1 MKDSSVRG
9 SGDGEEEQPG
19 ATFPPYPP
27 SSVYKGMGYGHLA
40 PLVRGL
46 RYVNAS
52 GALVDLDARRSP
64 LEASAVRAL
73 GGSFG
78 LMGPVVSVLLETR
91 PLALVETRLKVVP
104 QEAQESDE
112 AFTEKILAL
121 RNECDN
127 MLVRETLL
135 IFLYGDQRS
144 SGKGGGGQRPFFF
157 TTLSVS
163 VSFFSLSYMN
173 IFIFAL
179 FFFFSSFSFPRV
191 VSLMFYLFF
200 VFFFF
205 PSLSLRAL
213 VMSFP
218 YRSTIEKQTK
228 TLRRSS
234 RSAAS
239 LLAARPSRSTRPSR
253 GRGPTSSCA
262 RGAAGRTRRR
272 CRSTTSW
279 RSTGQE
285 QWFLF
290 FLFREAEAYSD
301 DGGGRKKKKKNVL
314 ILFPLSLSSLPPSLN
329 SLSLSLS
336 LTGGGQS

>member
-91 PLALVETRLKVVP
+91 PLALVETRLKIVP

-112 AFTEKILAL
+112 AFTEKLLAL

-144 SGKGGGGQRPFFF
+144 SGKGGGDNVPFFYHS
-157 TTLSVS
+157 LCLCL
-163 VSFFSLSYMN
+163 FFSLSYMN

-179 FFFFSSFSFPRV
+179 FFSFLP
-191 VSLMFYLFF
+191 
-200 VFFFF
+200 
-205 PSLSLRAL
+205 
-213 VMSFP
+213 
-218 YRSTIEKQTK
+218 
-228 TLRRSS
+228 
-234 RSAAS
+234 
-239 LLAARPSRSTRPSR
+239 
-253 GRGPTSSCA
+253 
-262 RGAAGRTRRR
+262 
-272 CRSTTSW
+272 
-279 RSTGQE
+279 
-285 QWFLF
+285 FLF
-290 FLFREAEAYSD
+290 QGSFRSCF
-301 DGGGRKKKKKNVL
+301 
-314 ILFPLSLSSLPPSLN
+314 ISSSSSSSSPPSP
-329 SLSLSLS
+329 
-336 LTGGGQS
+336 

>member
-1 MKDSSVRG
+1 MRG

-112 AFTEKILAL
+112 AFTEKLLAL

-144 SGKGGGGQRPFFF
+144 SGKGGGDNVPFFF
-157 TTLSVS
+157 YHSLCLCLF
-163 VSFFSLSYMN
+163 FFSLLYEH
-173 IFIFAL
+173 FHFCLL
-179 FFFFSSFSFPRV
+179 F
-191 VSLMFYLFF
+191 
-200 VFFFF
+200 
-205 PSLSLRAL
+205 
-213 VMSFP
+213 
-218 YRSTIEKQTK
+218 
-228 TLRRSS
+228 
-234 RSAAS
+234 
-239 LLAARPSRSTRPSR
+239 
-253 GRGPTSSCA
+253 
-262 RGAAGRTRRR
+262 
-272 CRSTTSW
+272 
-279 RSTGQE
+279 
-285 QWFLF
+285 FLF
-290 FLFREAEAYSD
+290 FLFFSKGRFAHFFSLLRLRLLPLPLLEGSRDVVSLPFYDQKTNQNTKALISLGGVASSGSTVEIDPTFKRPWAYVELRTRRRGADAQKVPLYNKLAIDWS
-301 DGGGRKKKKKNVL
+301 GALVSFFSFSRGRGVFRRRRRKKEEERSH
-314 ILFPLSLSSLPPSLN
+314 FFSSLSLLPPTLPYF

>member
-1 MKDSSVRG
+1 MRG

-112 AFTEKILAL
+112 AFTEKLLAL

-144 SGKGGGGQRPFFF
+144 SGKGGGDNVPFFF
-157 TTLSVS
+157 YHSLCLCLF
-163 VSFFSLSYMN
+163 FFSLLYEH
-173 IFIFAL
+173 FHFCLVFFL
-179 FFFFSSFSFPRV
+179 FFLFFSKGRFAHV
-191 VSLMFYLFF
+191 LSLL

-218 YRSTIEKQTK
+218 YRSTIKKQTK

-290 FLFREAEAYSD
+290 FSFSRGRGVFRRRR
-301 DGGGRKKKKKNVL
+301 RKKEEEEERSH
-314 ILFPLSLSSLPPSLN
+314 FFS
-329 SLSLSLS
+329 SLSLLPPT
-336 LTGGGQS
+336 LP